1 VPLNIIKI
9 TSFLKLLKSSKNYK
23 LHDPFP
29 RVISLLKEKSNK
41 YDIHFTVLRSPLNKN
56 NKKGIT
62 NKEVF

>member
-1 VPLNIIKI
+1 MIVVI
-9 TSFLKLLKSSKNYK
+9 
-23 LHDPFP
+23 FP